1 MKRKSTVGWAGVT
14 LAVVAAQ
21 AGAQAA
27 ADQQEQ
33 GSGAE
38 TVSTLSPIVV
48 KGQTLQTQLPVG
60 STVTTRQMLDERAID
75 SWEDFSKRGEPGVN
89 FNRLN
94 NSVKKIGRASCR
106 ERVCQ

>member
-1 MKRKSTVGWAGVT
+1 MKRKSTVWWAGVT

-60 STVTTRQMLDERAID
+60 STVTTRQMLDDRAID
-75 SWEDFSKRGEPGVN
+75 SWEDFSKSGEPRVT

-94 NSVKKIGRASCR
+94 KTVHITAKAA
-106 ERVCQ
+106 